1 MNAKQ
6 DYALAVLTKQ
16 AALSAEDWRTIGTYA
31 VPTLAG
37 AGIGALAY
45 RKNRLLGA
53 LLGGGAGAGLG
64 ALADYGYKKYLESL
78 PNPPHTVG
86 LSGRTYTDP
95 DTGVEKIRTGGSAG
109 AMPKKDL
116 AEAKANGLSPV
127 TSEQDA
133 ETFNQ
138 FKQSD
143 PDSVYPGYSPEVEAQ
158 EVAANDARKDLIAQ
172 LKKQYNE
179 VAEGMKAGLRRH
191 NTLHSIMGV
200 TPGGVSYDVDRKQL
214 DNIRKQIRELER
226 GLK

>member
-78 PNPPHTVG
+78 SKKE
-86 LSGRTYTDP
+86 LRKKLKKIDIDP
-95 DTGVEKIRTGGSAG
+95 DNMSRSEMIETL
-109 AMPKKDL
+109 DL
-116 AEAKANGLSPV
+116 
-127 TSEQDA
+127 
-133 ETFNQ
+133 
-138 FKQSD
+138 
-143 PDSVYPGYSPEVEAQ
+143 Y
-158 EVAANDARKDLIAQ
+158 I
-172 LKKQYNE
+172 
-179 VAEGMKAGLRRH
+179 
-191 NTLHSIMGV
+191 
-200 TPGGVSYDVDRKQL
+200 
-214 DNIRKQIRELER
+214 
-226 GLK
+226 

>member
-6 DYALAVLTKQ
+6 DYALTVLTKQ

-86 LSGRTYTDP
+86 LPGRTYTDP
-95 DTGVEKIRTGGSAG
+95 DTGIEKIRTGGSAG

-116 AEAKANGLSPV
+116 AEAKAHGLSPV

-138 FKQSD
+138 FKQGD
-143 PDSVYPGYSPEVEAQ
+143 TDSVYPGYSPEAEAKEVEANNELKEQ
-158 EVAANDARKDLIAQ
+158 IAQ
-172 LKKQYNE
+172 LKKDF
-179 VAEGMKAGLRRH
+179 AEEAESMKAGLRRH
-191 NTLHSIMGV
+191 NVLHSAMGV
-200 TPGGVSYDVDRKQL
+200 TPGGVGYDQSRVRL
-214 DNIRKQIRELER
+214 ENMRKQIRALER
-226 GLK
+226 RVK